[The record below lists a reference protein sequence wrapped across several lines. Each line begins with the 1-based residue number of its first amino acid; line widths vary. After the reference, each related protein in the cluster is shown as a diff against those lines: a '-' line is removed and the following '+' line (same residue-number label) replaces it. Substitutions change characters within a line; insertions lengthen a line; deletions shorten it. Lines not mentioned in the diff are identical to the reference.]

1 MSDNIDHVIEADL
14 SEGSPN
20 TLKMDPANKIEA
32 SICDEKHG
40 KYLCFTVLVYFIAT
54 KKLPPIL
61 NLGLKF
67 DLCFR

>member
-1 MSDNIDHVIEADL
+1 MSDNIDNVIEADL

-40 KYLCFTVLVYFIAT
+40 KYLCFTVLVYFISR
-54 KKLPPIL
+54 KNPKNYPIY
-61 NLGLKF
+61 GPKI
-67 DLCFR
+67 

>member
-1 MSDNIDHVIEADL
+1 MSDNIDNVIEADL

-40 KYLCFTVLVYFIAT
+40 KYLCFTVLVYFISRKNIT
-54 KKLPPIL
+54 SSKKLPPIWA
-61 NLGLKF
+61 
-67 DLCFR
+67 